1 MVVVPHQT
9 QTTITVAAIQEKI
22 RKKTRTIR
30 LMTPKHETGFSYGD
44 LESILRL
51 YYINKFYIAKKII
64 SKMHVFINKFF
75 PGI

>member
-22 RKKTRTIR
+22 RKKTRTIK
-30 LMTPKHETGFSYGD
+30 LMTPKHETGISYGD
-44 LESILRL
+44 LDSFLRL

-64 SKMHVFINKFF
+64 SKMHVFINKFVL
-75 PGI
+75 GI

>member
-9 QTTITVAAIQEKI
+9 QITITVAAIQEKI
-22 RKKTRTIR
+22 RKKTRTIK
-30 LMTPKHETGFSYGD
+30 LMTPKHETGLSHGD

-51 YYINKFYIAKKII
+51 YFINKFYIAKKII